1 MHLGNLLRDVTLHSL
16 GIGTRHPDHIPRNS
30 GHVLTP
36 RSCCVCCCAIIEV
49 RASGL
54 DDQRVTNNMDLVGID
69 VDQLLKLRLVVAR
82 IGEMDIARW
91 WNTQGQL
98 GALGASVLRRGFPRT
113 HQFAGARSVFAV
125 AAHRTREVYDPP
137 QSVTLWNLPPE
148 LEDEF
153 GMQWEHWLDNPSE
166 WTVFF
171 DQLADVTPDVEAE
184 LAKRDLISEVQSE
197 RLRRLRRS
205 ADFRAV
211 EVPGEFAGTGDDITM
226 LALAFARSEP
236 EQLAVPYQSWS
247 SA

>member
-1 MHLGNLLRDVTLHSL
+1 M
-16 GIGTRHPDHIPRNS
+16 
-30 GHVLTP
+30 
-36 RSCCVCCCAIIEV
+36 
-49 RASGL
+49 
-54 DDQRVTNNMDLVGID
+54 NNVDMVGID
-69 VDQLLKLRLVVAR
+69 ADQLLKLRLVVAR
-82 IGEMDIARW
+82 VGEMDVARW

-113 HQFAGARSVFAV
+113 YQFARARSVFAV

-153 GMQWEHWLDNPSE
+153 GMQWEHWLDNPLE
-166 WTVFF
+166 WTLFF
-171 DQLADVTPDVEAE
+171 DGLSEVTSDLEAE
-184 LAKRDLISEVQSE
+184 LLKRDLISEAHSE

-205 ADFRAV
+205 ADLRAV
-211 EVPGEFAGTGDDITM
+211 EIPGEFAITDDDIIM
-226 LALAFARSEP
+226 LAVAFARSEP